1 LALAAALLGWAF
13 DGFEMGVFPLV
24 ARPALVEM
32 LGLKTEADDARDQ
45 SLSMEERDKAQK
57 AVDVPVRRWN
67 GVLSAVFLIG
77 AALGGLVFGWIGDR
91 IGRVR
96 AMMFSVLAYSLFTG
110 GCGLASAPWQLAALR
125 FLAALGMGGEWSL
138 GVALVME
145 TWAAHARPV
154 LAGLIGAAANFGFG
168 VAAILA
174 GLFDPEKYWRWIL
187 VACVFPALLTFLL
200 RFFVPESKQWEHAV
214 AREKRPGI
222 VDIFVRG
229 LRSRAILGAAI
240 GAIALL
246 VTWGAVQWITL
257 WVQVSKPNMAA
268 PAQICS
274 ALGAVVGSFFGAAL
288 GHRFGRR
295 VAYFTLCLLALAA
308 CQYLFVGLRET
319 TFDLWFFVVVT
330 LVGATTAAFY
340 GWLALYL
347 PELFPT
353 RVRAAGQGFCYNF
366 GRMLAAVGVVLITF
380 VDVFDVR
387 GNYARASAI
396 VCLAYV
402 AGLVIAWFIPETR
415 GQPLPD

>member
-1 LALAAALLGWAF
+1 
-13 DGFEMGVFPLV
+13 
-24 ARPALVEM
+24 
-32 LGLKTEADDARDQ
+32 
-45 SLSMEERDKAQK
+45 
-57 AVDVPVRRWN
+57 
-67 GVLSAVFLIG
+67 
-77 AALGGLVFGWIGDR
+77 
-91 IGRVR
+91 
-96 AMMFSVLAYSLFTG
+96 
-110 GCGLASAPWQLAALR
+110 
-125 FLAALGMGGEWSL
+125 
-138 GVALVME
+138 
-145 TWAAHARPV
+145 
-154 LAGLIGAAANFGFG
+154 
-168 VAAILA
+168 
-174 GLFDPEKYWRWIL
+174 
-187 VACVFPALLTFLL
+187 
-200 RFFVPESKQWEHAV
+200 
-214 AREKRPGI
+214 
-222 VDIFVRG
+222 
-229 LRSRAILGAAI
+229 
-240 GAIALL
+240 L

-274 ALGAVVGSFFGAAL
+274 AFGAVVGSFFGAAL

-319 TFDLWFFVVVT
+319 TFDLWFFVVIT

-387 GNYARASAI
+387 ANYARASAI

-402 AGLVIAWFIPETR
+402 VGLVIAWFIPETR